1 MFGRKGRKNNKHGGE
16 GHSPGMERWLITYA
30 DLITLL
36 LAFFVVMY
44 SISTVN
50 AQKLQAVASSLSQVL
65 AGKAPEILDFSGPAI
80 IEGQSGAE
88 HGEMMEGTELETVR
102 LQLAEYLEFLE
113 TMDPNIKEN
122 IVIMQQERGL
132 VISLKDT
139 LLFPKGSAALTPRAR
154 QVISGVGKSLAQL
167 PNYIRV
173 EGHTDNLPIHTAQFP
188 SNWELSVIR
197 ATNVAKQLIN
207 ESSISPEKISAT
219 GYGEYRPLVPN
230 TSEVNRAINRRVDI
244 VILKHKYEYF
254 EPFPDEESS
263 P

>member
-1 MFGRKGRKNNKHGGE
+1 
-16 GHSPGMERWLITYA
+16 MERWLITYS

-36 LAFFVVMY
+36 MIFFVVMY

-50 AQKLQAVASSLSQVL
+50 AQKMQAVASSLSQVMS
-65 AGKAPEILDFSGPAI
+65 GRAPEILDFPGPTI
-80 IEGQSGAE
+80 IDGQSGAE
-88 HGEMMEGTELETVR
+88 QADIMQQAELEAAR
-102 LQLAEYLEFLE
+102 LQLVEYLKLLE
-113 TMDPNIKEN
+113 TMDPGISKN

-139 LLFPKGSAALTPRAR
+139 LLFPKGSADLTPRAQ

-167 PNYIRV
+167 PNYTRV

-197 ATNVAKQLIN
+197 ATNVAQQLIN
-207 ESSISPEKISAT
+207 EGSIEPLKISAT

-230 TSEVNRAINRRVDI
+230 DSEVNRAINRRVDI
-244 VILKHKYEYF
+244 VILKHKYSYF
-254 EPFPDEESS
+254 EPSPEKESPRS
-263 P
+263 D

>member
-1 MFGRKGRKNNKHGGE
+1 
-16 GHSPGMERWLITYA
+16 MERWLITYS

-36 LAFFVVMY
+36 MIFFVVMY

-50 AQKLQAVASSLSQVL
+50 AQKMQAVASSLSQVMS
-65 AGKAPEILDFSGPAI
+65 GRAPEILDFPGPTI

-88 HGEMMEGTELETVR
+88 QADMMQQAELEAAR
-102 LQLAEYLEFLE
+102 LQLVEYLKLLE
-113 TMDPNIKEN
+113 TMDPGISKN

-139 LLFPKGSAALTPRAR
+139 LLFPKGSAELTPRAQ

-167 PNYIRV
+167 PNYTRV

-197 ATNVAKQLIN
+197 ATNVAQQLIN
-207 ESSISPEKISAT
+207 EGAIDPPKISAT
-219 GYGEYRPLVPN
+219 GYGEYRPLVSN
-230 TSEVNRAINRRVDI
+230 DSEVNRAINRRVDI
-244 VILKHKYEYF
+244 VILKHKYSYF
-254 EPFPDEESS
+254 EPFPEQESPLS
-263 P
+263 D

>member
-1 MFGRKGRKNNKHGGE
+1 
-16 GHSPGMERWLITYA
+16 MERWLITYA

-44 SISTVN
+44 AISTVN

-65 AGKAPEILDFSGPAI
+65 AGKAPEILDYSGPAI
-80 IEGQSGAE
+80 IEGQSGAKYE
-88 HGEMMEGTELETVR
+88 DTVQGAELEAVR
-102 LQLAEYLEFLE
+102 AQLAEYLEVLE
-113 TMDPNIKEN
+113 TMDPDIKKN
-122 IVIMQQERGL
+122 IVMMQQERGL

-139 LLFPKGSAALTPRAR
+139 LLFPKGSATLTPRAR
-154 QVISGVGKSLAQL
+154 QVISEVGKSLAQL

-173 EGHTDNLPIHTAQFP
+173 EGPTDNLPIPTAQFP

-230 TSEVNRAINRRVDI
+230 NSEANRAINRRVDI

-254 EPFPDEESS
+254 EPYSEEESS